1 MMKKNYIWNF
11 ELSSYTTKSDTRL
24 SKVMTMLD
32 EVRKH
37 RDNNV
42 SNKKKVQMDLVTD
55 YQKTKSTMAFAST

>member
-1 MMKKNYIWNF
+1 MKKNYIWNF

>member
-37 RDNNV
+37 RDDNV

>member
-1 MMKKNYIWNF
+1 MKQNYIWNF

-37 RDNNV
+37 RDENV